1 MINNAFN
8 QLIFLASTSKLGR
21 TLKPDS
27 DGAVKAKLFKVT
39 KKNFFAVRCG
49 MVQESFSKSLLEL
62 KCLISQIASVS

>member
-8 QLIFLASTSKLGR
+8 QLIFLASTSKLRR

-39 KKNFFAVRCG
+39 EKNFFRSSLRNGSKEFFEVVVGVR
-49 MVQESFSKSLLEL
+49 MFNF
-62 KCLISQIASVS
+62 ADW